1 MTDEIEITSIN
12 TFAKATRAIAGCLY
26 TLDLTPVNAVR
37 GRIHDLSHND
47 YTEEETRAL
56 QLLCFRVD
64 HAVREMDA
72 HRHESPAHPH
82 HESWGSLA
90 DRSVNLV

>member
-47 YTEEETRAL
+47 YTEEEVIDYYDDPTYEDYEPSPYDGTYSEMY
-56 QLLCFRVD
+56 LLC
-64 HAVREMDA
+64 
-72 HRHESPAHPH
+72 S
-82 HESWGSLA
+82 
-90 DRSVNLV
+90 